1 MRNVLA
7 VAWRDIRAMFV
18 SPIAY
23 VVLTGFLLLGGWFF
37 FNMFNQFNT
46 AVRMYGGLQSYDT
59 AWLNLNDAVVAPLI
73 QNLSVVLL
81 IVIPMITMRS
91 FAEERSNGTFE
102 LLFTSPL
109 RVSEIVLGKF
119 LAGAFLVTLMV
130 GLSLIYPGILLYYGN
145 PEPGLITTGFLG
157 LYLVSI
163 SYVAVGNFT
172 SSLTSNQIIA
182 GVSALVILLL
192 LFVVSWPAQGASE
205 TPKAILQYLSVTD
218 HLSQMIRGVLD
229 TKDFI
234 YFGSLI
240 FVFLFLTHRAVESAR
255 WK

>member
-1 MRNVLA
+1 M
-7 VAWRDIRAMFV
+7 
-18 SPIAY
+18 
-23 VVLTGFLLLGGWFF
+23 
-37 FNMFNQFNT
+37 
-46 AVRMYGGLQSYDT
+46 
-59 AWLNLNDAVVAPLI
+59 
-73 QNLSVVLL
+73 
-81 IVIPMITMRS
+81 
-91 FAEERSNGTFE
+91 
-102 LLFTSPL
+102 

-119 LAGAFLVTLMV
+119 LAGSFLVTLMV

-163 SYVAVGNFT
+163 AYVAVGNFT

-229 TKDFI
+229 TKDFV

-240 FVFLFLTHRAVESAR
+240 FIFLFLTHRAVESAR

>member
-59 AWLNLNDAVVAPLI
+59 GWLNLNDAVVAPLI